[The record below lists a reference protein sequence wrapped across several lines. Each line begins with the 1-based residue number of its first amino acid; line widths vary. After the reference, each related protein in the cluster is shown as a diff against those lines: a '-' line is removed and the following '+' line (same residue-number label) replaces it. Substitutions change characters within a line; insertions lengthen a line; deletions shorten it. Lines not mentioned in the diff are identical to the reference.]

1 MSDFLRRFA
10 RQFADLN
17 KDNLQRL
24 DELYTDDV
32 QFTDPLHEVQGLNQL
47 RSYFAELYANVSE
60 LRFDFHSFDQIA
72 EGEGYLRW
80 VMSYRHPRLAG
91 GQLIRVDGCSHLLW
105 HDKVY
110 RHRDYFDA
118 GALLYE
124 HLPVLGRAIA
134 WLKGEWDEPYTSTA
148 ILVDGRQQRHWC
160 RTGRR
165 NIENRRASGGQCT
178 LGGAAQNPLPALSGT
193 SDGGGRRLDQ

>member
-1 MSDFLRRFA
+1 MSDFLRGFARRFA
-10 RQFADLN
+10 ELD

-24 DELYTDDV
+24 DALYSVDV
-32 QFTDPLHEVQGLNQL
+32 AFTDPLHEVHGLENL
-47 RSYFAELYANVSE
+47 RSYFAGLYANVSE
-60 LRFDFHSFDQIA
+60 LRFDFHGFDQIG

-91 GQLIRVDGCSHLLW
+91 GKLIRVDGCSHLLW

-134 WLKGEWDEPYTSTA
+134 WLK
-148 ILVDGRQQRHWC
+148 
-160 RTGRR
+160 RR
-165 NIENRRASGGQCT
+165 MG
-178 LGGAAQNPLPALSGT
+178 
-193 SDGGGRRLDQ
+193 

>member
-1 MSDFLRRFA
+1 MSNFLRHFA
-10 RQFADLN
+10 QQFAELN

-24 DELYTDDV
+24 DELYTQDV
-32 QFTDPLHEVQGLNQL
+32 FFTDPLHEVQGIGQL
-47 RSYFAELYANVSE
+47 RSYFSELYANVSD
-60 LRFDFHSFDQIA
+60 LRFDFNGFDQVN

-91 GQLIRVDGCSHLLW
+91 GQLIRVEGCSHLLW

-124 HLPVLGRAIA
+124 HLPLVGRAIA
-134 WLKGEWDEPYTSTA
+134 WLK
-148 ILVDGRQQRHWC
+148 
-160 RTGRR
+160 RR
-165 NIENRRASGGQCT
+165 MG
-178 LGGAAQNPLPALSGT
+178 
-193 SDGGGRRLDQ
+193 